1 MDNIYAL
8 LYEYKMEEL
17 SILESYMFEPIDEGA
32 IALVLHAIKMIFAT
46 IFKLIRSVFE
56 GIANLFNISSSGGSG
71 SVTKLKNSKIYNDNK
86 QEVSNEYLS
95 RELKKLTNDIKND
108 NLESENVDKM
118 KEAMEVLLATK
129 ISPNYNNF
137 VGAYYL
143 LVNNTDEICNFRDEK
158 YVENLMKSVFPSD
171 VAKIVKLENGVYKLD
186 YDALREYFFK
196 TNSELSKEDAEQF
209 LTTFKNCKRDA
220 DIIKADIGK
229 AHKSLEHDLK
239 KEFGDEDS
247 EELVKVKTLINKNSA
262 FMTNLLVTLTDFMK
276 CALAYAGAVIYLH
289 KLKNK

>member
-32 IALVLHAIKMIFAT
+32 ITLVLHAIKMIFAT
-46 IFKLIRSVFE
+46 IFKLIGSIFE

-86 QEVSNEYLS
+86 QEVSSEYLS

-108 NLESENVDKM
+108 NLKSENVDKM
-118 KEAMEVLLATK
+118 KEAMEVVLATK

-137 VGAYYL
+137 VSAYYL
-143 LVNNTDEICNFRDEK
+143 LVNNTDDICNFRDEK

-186 YDALREYFFK
+186 YDAFREYFFK

-229 AHKSLEHDLK
+229 AHKRLEYDLK
-239 KEFGDEDS
+239 KEFGDDDS

-276 CALAYAGAVIYLH
+276 CALAYAGAVTYLH

>member
-32 IALVLHAIKMIFAT
+32 ITLVLHAIKMIFAT
-46 IFKLIRSVFE
+46 IFKLIRSIFE

-86 QEVSNEYLS
+86 QEVSSENLS

-129 ISPNYNNF
+129 ISPNYNKF
-137 VGAYYL
+137 VSAYYL
-143 LVNNTDEICNFRDEK
+143 LVNSTDEICNFRDEK
-158 YVENLMKSVFPSD
+158 YVENLMKSVFLSD

-209 LTTFKNCKRDA
+209 LTTFKNCKRDV

-239 KEFGDEDS
+239 KEFGDDNS
-247 EELVKVKTLINKNSA
+247 EELVKVKTLISKNSA